1 MLYGSPNFD
10 VAMKFYELWR
20 GIATAFFQFIKH
32 VCILFGVDVE
42 EGKTPSETADAQL

>member
-1 MLYGSPNFD
+1 MLYSAPDFD

-20 GIATAFFQFIKH
+20 GISTAFFQFIKH

-42 EGKTPSETADAQL
+42 EGKTPSETTNAQ

>member
-1 MLYGSPNFD
+1 MLYGSPDFD
-10 VAMKFYELWR
+10 VAIKFYELWR

-42 EGKTPSETADAQL
+42 EGKTPSETTNAQ